1 MLRVIVC
8 GFVRLGLGLLRRIL
22 LLNWWRRRDG
32 QLLAEETQSL
42 TSLVL
47 EFLSLHREWSMRML
61 ELEQE
66 RLRLESLR
74 LEGARPLS
82 EVPMGQ
88 LRVSEDEQDAD
99 WALRTGLISPAE
111 YNDLLEKAGLSPSDI
126 EFV

>member
-1 MLRVIVC
+1 M
-8 GFVRLGLGLLRRIL
+8 
-22 LLNWWRRRDG
+22 
-32 QLLAEETQSL
+32 QSL

-47 EFLSLHREWSMRML
+47 EFLSLHREWSLKML

-74 LEGARPLS
+74 LEGAKPLS

-88 LRVSEDEQDAD
+88 LRISEDEQDAD

>member
-1 MLRVIVC
+1 MK
-8 GFVRLGLGLLRRIL
+8 
-22 LLNWWRRRDG
+22 
-32 QLLAEETQSL
+32 
-42 TSLVL
+42 
-47 EFLSLHREWSMRML
+47 ML

-74 LEGARPLS
+74 LEGARSLS

-88 LRVSEDEQDAD
+88 LRISEDEQDAD